1 MIIELL
7 FLNYKNYKTIRIL
20 EIKNLNVNIEIMKF
34 YLIIIMI
41 FESFSIKRLEII
53 FLLIIIFWS
62 KRLVL
67 YTD

>member
-34 YLIIIMI
+34 YLIIIMK
-41 FESFSIKRLEII
+41 F
-53 FLLIIIFWS
+53 
-62 KRLVL
+62 
-67 YTD
+67 